1 MGGHTESMV
10 AAVESVPKGVFVMLS
25 PGRPVPLV
33 LVIIVEIIVVVVGVV
48 VVIAVVHFSILVFT
62 NLSLIVTVRLRTRT
76 DACGPIVMIAAETI
90 HVLALRGGVK
100 CGARG
105 IPCKAVHAVVARR
118 ELVHNCARARVPDL
132 DGLQPM
138 ATRDDDCRP
147 VSMKKRVSARV
158 FPVE

>member
-1 MGGHTESMV
+1 MV
-10 AAVESVPKGVFVMLS
+10 AAVESVPKGVFVMLG
-25 PGRPVPLV
+25 PGRPEPLV
-33 LVIIVEIIVVVVGVV
+33 LVIIVEIIIVLFL

-76 DACGPIVMIAAETI
+76 DTCGPIVMIAAKTI